1 VIERGAAAEDFD
13 VVVVGARCAGS
24 PLATLL
30 ARRGLRVCVLD
41 RSRFPS
47 ETLSTHVIQPRGV
60 AVLDRLGV
68 LEAVFAAGAVPLTRF
83 TLISDEVRLST
94 AVDPAAFEAPSLSAR
109 RIVLDELLVEAAIA
123 AGAEVRTGTAVTGLL
138 WEDGRVAGV
147 ETGQGQVRARLVVG
161 ADGRHSTV
169 ARLVGAGEYDV
180 APPGR
185 LFAWA
190 YFAGV
195 TGGEGHLRL
204 GSIGELNYVAGPTDG
219 GLHMAAVC
227 PPLANRD
234 AFLADRERGF
244 MAGIAAWPE
253 LADLLAGAERDG
265 PIRLLTSWHGYFRQA
280 AGPGWA
286 LLGDA
291 GNFKDPSPAQGM
303 ADAFVQAEQMADAVV
318 AGLGGGS
325 ELDEGL
331 RHWWRRR
338 DEEAREM
345 HWFAADMGAARP
357 AGPIAHRVMSDLATD
372 EQGSTLLLR
381 VLNREISPA
390 QMATPRRI
398 VGAAL
403 RVARDRPGQIP
414 TMAKEAAMELGKE
427 IRRAPG
433 QTRER
438 VLLALTIVGFVVPNA
453 FVAAFLIDEGFELGR
468 YFSLWTAS
476 LPSTQ
481 LLFDLGIA
489 AVAFLLWAAWEG
501 RRSRVERWWLCIPA
515 TFLVGLCFGLPLFLW
530 MRERSLRDGGVSA

>member
-1 VIERGAAAEDFD
+1 M
-13 VVVVGARCAGS
+13 VVVGARCAGS

-47 ETLSTHVIQPRGV
+47 EALSTHVIQPRGV
-60 AVLDRLGV
+60 ACLDRLGV
-68 LEAVFAAGAVPLTRF
+68 LEAVLATGAVPLTRF
-83 TLISDEVRLST
+83 TLVSDGVRLST
-94 AVDPAAFEAPSLSAR
+94 AVAPGAFEAPSLSAR
-109 RIVLDELLVEAAIA
+109 RIVLDQLLVEAASA
-123 AGAEVRTGTAVTGLL
+123 AGAEVRTATAVTGLL

-147 ETGQGQVRARLVVG
+147 ETAQGSVRARLVVG

-169 ARLVGAGEYDV
+169 ARLAGAGEYDV

-204 GSIGELNYVAGPTDG
+204 GSIGDLNYVAGPTDG

-227 PPLANRD
+227 PPLANKE

-244 MAGIAAWPE
+244 MAGVAAWPE
-253 LADLLAGAERDG
+253 LAELLAGAEREG

-291 GNFKDPSPAQGM
+291 GNFKDPSPAQGI
-303 ADAFVQAEQMADAVV
+303 ADAFVQAEQMAAVV
-318 AGLGGGS
+318 AAGLDAGDG
-325 ELDEGL
+325 LDQGL
-331 RHWWRRR
+331 RRWWRRR
-338 DEEAREM
+338 DEESREM
-345 HWFAADMGAARP
+345 HWFATDMGAAEST
-357 AGPIAHRVMSDLATD
+357 GPIARQVMRDLAAD
-372 EQGSTLLLR
+372 EEGATLLLR
-381 VLNREISPA
+381 VLNRDLAPA
-390 QMATPRRI
+390 RLATPRRI
-398 VGAAL
+398 VGASL
-403 RVARDRPGQIP
+403 RAARGNPGQIP
-414 TMAKEAAMELGKE
+414 TMAKEAALELGKE
-427 IRRAPG
+427 IRRAPE

-438 VLLALTIVGFVVPNA
+438 LLLALTILGFVVPNA
-453 FVAAFLIDEGFELGR
+453 FVAAFLLDEGLELGR

-481 LLFDLGIA
+481 LVFDLGIA
-489 AVAFLLWAAWEG
+489 AIAFLVWAAWEG
-501 RRSRVERWWLCIPA
+501 PRSRVERWWLCIPA

-530 MRERSLRDGGVSA
+530 MRERALRTAL